1 VTTICVG
8 GGTSSSKP
16 GFGETVVASAATFAN
31 MFLNSPSP
39 WAAALAG
46 AMAATAYDLTTFCA
60 SDPPALVVP
69 TALEWAQFIGTS
81 TPLVVGPIAPVI
93 RDFFA
98 YYAWF
103 AFCKCDAGPA
113 PIAAAASEPA
123 ATPQLNPPVPGQA
136 TAPCLSL
143 GPFIHSV
150 TSGQSFNRGGPSLN
164 TVPASYVRVTTTT
177 AVVVAPG
184 PAIAY
189 THDFE
194 DSSSGSIV
202 AHTYSQP
209 PGTVVTQIY
218 AVPSIGVTTQLQT
231 QIVASVTGGTT
242 SEETLWEVF
251 CNGAF
256 PGAPIQ
262 PCCPPDPGLVSMI
275 SQIQQMVTLIQRQ
288 AAPFAYVYGANHMGL
303 SGHGSFAVSGLLGVS
318 VAPTTIPSSYG
329 LEVGSPD
336 EHFGLGFITLGT
348 ADGWTTSRPLDHDG
362 TLMIPPSPGVFTSI
376 GYTLAAGVVA
386 DIRELVREP

>member
-1 VTTICVG
+1 MTAICAG

-69 TALEWAQFIGTS
+69 SALEWAQFIGTS
-81 TPLVVGPIAPVI
+81 TPIVVGPISSVV

-103 AFCKCDAGPA
+103 AFCKCDAGA
-113 PIAAAASEPA
+113 PPVASTAAEPA
-123 ATPQLNPPVPGQA
+123 GTPQLNPPVPGA
-136 TAPCLSL
+136 PSAPCDTIVGSTAGF
-143 GPFIHSV
+143 GPGATLLLNSNTELTTLNP
-150 TSGQSFNRGGPSLN
+150 TSIR
-164 TVPASYVRVTTTT
+164 VVTTTSVSSGT
-177 AVVVAPG
+177 G
-184 PAIAY
+184 PA
-189 THDFE
+189 
-194 DSSSGSIV
+194 DSHQLQQFGSGGGAALRTDTWTV
-202 AHTYSQP
+202 PHT
-209 PGTVVTQIY
+209 
-218 AVPSIGVTTQLQT
+218 GVTTRVFPAAPGLSEWILKDT
-231 QIVASVTGGTT
+231 FNATTGVTLKQDTVD
-242 SEETLWEVF
+242 VF
-251 CNGAF
+251 CNGE
-256 PGAPIQ
+256 GAGGVVS
-262 PCCPPDPGLVSMI
+262 PCCPPDPGLVAML

-288 AAPFAYVYGANHMGL
+288 ASPFSYVYGANHVGL
-303 SGHGSFAVSGLLGVS
+303 TGHGSFAVSGLLGVS

-329 LEVGSPD
+329 LEVGSPI
-336 EHFGLGFITLGT
+336 EYFGLGFITLGT

-362 TLMIPPSPGVFTSI
+362 TLMIPPSAGVFTSI
-376 GYTLAAGVVA
+376 GYTLAPGIVA